1 MSNDISPGAP
11 RALFEEALRRALTHG
26 HLIDITTTGRV
37 TGAPRRIEI
46 VFHAFDGRIYI
57 SGLPR
62 ADRQRAWL
70 RNLEADPRFTIHLRA
85 IVQAD
90 VPAMARLIT
99 DPVERREV
107 LEKVARA
114 WRRTDVDFMV
124 EHSPLVEAVVDLGA
138 AREAA

>member
-1 MSNDISPGAP
+1 MSNDISAGAP
-11 RALFEEALRRALTHG
+11 PARFQDAVRRALTHG
-26 HLIDITTTGRV
+26 HVIDITTTGRV

-57 SGLPR
+57 SGMPR

-70 RNLEADPRFTIHLRA
+70 RNLEADPRFTIHLKA
-85 IVQAD
+85 IVPAD
-90 VPAMARLIT
+90 VPATARVIT
-99 DPVERREV
+99 DPVERRTV

-124 EHSPLVEAVVDLGA
+124 EHSPLVEAVVDPGA
-138 AREAA
+138 AREGA